1 MNRSTLRPLL
11 FISGFGLLTVD
22 SLLYAAALLRTPSI
36 DPTSVEFFIYL
47 FGGIGMNVVAL
58 AFACFGTGWR
68 RITFLLVGLAV
79 AYLWISYIGI
89 EVMKH

>member
-1 MNRSTLRPLL
+1 L
-11 FISGFGLLTVD
+11 
-22 SLLYAAALLRTPSI
+22 LLYAAALQRTPHL

-47 FGGIGMNVVAL
+47 FGGMGINILAL
-58 AFACFGTGWR
+58 AFVCFGTGWKR
-68 RITFLLVGLAV
+68 TTVLLVTLVV